1 MQAIIHHPD
10 KNPDDPTAGERF
22 KDIAVAYA
30 TLSDPGLRHAYNEFG
45 KGKGDG
51 QDQDAMVDPEAI
63 FSQLFG
69 GERFQDIIGT
79 ISLGTEMKSAMQDD
93 EEDDEAVVGAVVGP
107 DGKPKLSPE
116 QQAQVDKKKE
126 AKRAAEEKLNAE
138 KAKVREARVIDLV
151 ERLRTRL
158 AIFTEQA
165 QTEDDQQIASG
176 VKTMWTHHAEELKQE
191 SYGVELLHAVGF
203 VYKLKSE
210 HYLAST

>member
-1 MQAIIHHPD
+1 MIA
-10 KNPDDPTAGERF
+10 NP
-22 KDIAVAYA
+22 
-30 TLSDPGLRHAYNEFG
+30 LRHAYNEFG

-51 QDQDAMVDPEAI
+51 QDQEAMVDPEAI

-93 EEDDEAVVGAVVGP
+93 EDEDEGEGVVAATTGP

-116 QQAQVDKKKE
+116 QQAQVDRKKE
-126 AKRAAEEKLNAE
+126 AKRAAEEKVNAE

-165 QTEDDQQIASG
+165 TSEDDQQIASG
-176 VKTMWTHHAEELKQE
+176 GKHTPHSARSDTAPTNAGRWSDLQSRPCGACTLRSSSRRATE
-191 SYGVELLHAVGF
+191 S
-203 VYKLKSE
+203 SS
-210 HYLAST
+210 STLSGSYTSSSRSTTSPQRKPT

>member
-1 MQAIIHHPD
+1 
-10 KNPDDPTAGERF
+10 
-22 KDIAVAYA
+22 
-30 TLSDPGLRHAYNEFG
+30 
-45 KGKGDG
+45 
-51 QDQDAMVDPEAI
+51 MVDPEAI

-69 GERFQDIIGT
+69 GERFQEIIGT
-79 ISLGTEMKSAMQDD
+79 ISLGTEMKSAMQD
-93 EEDDEAVVGAVVGP
+93 EEDEDEGVVATMTGP

-138 KAKVREARVIDLV
+138 KAKVREARVADLV

-165 QTEDDQQIASG
+165 TSEDDHQIASG
-176 VKTMWTHHAEELKQE
+176 GKYTFHLAVDTTATSADLPVLHLITVKTMWTHHAEELKTE